1 MAPSPPMMI
10 VSPRVV
16 EKSVNK
22 QEVMDVLV
30 MGLWIVW
37 REGVVEETADKG
49 TGRRNS
55 WSKGSNGKVRK
66 RGVLD
71 VLLCRG

>member
-1 MAPSPPMMI
+1 M
-10 VSPRVV
+10 

>member
-16 EKSVNK
+16 ERSVNK
-22 QEVMDVLV
+22 QEVMDLLV

-37 REGVVEETADKG
+37 REGVVEETGEKG

-55 WSKGSNGKVRK
+55 WNKGANGKGRK
-66 RGVLD
+66 RGCLD
-71 VLLCRG
+71 VLLCRD